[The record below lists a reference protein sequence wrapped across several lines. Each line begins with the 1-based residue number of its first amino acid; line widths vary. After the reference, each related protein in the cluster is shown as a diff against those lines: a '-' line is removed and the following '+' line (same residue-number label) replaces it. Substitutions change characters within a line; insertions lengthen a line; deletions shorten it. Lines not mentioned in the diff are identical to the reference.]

1 MERFPWEPLFP
12 FRHTY
17 RHSHGTRPVLHC
29 SSVSSALPSS
39 KSSVSASAEAKRAV
53 VELVNNVA
61 EVIRGKDE
69 VIRLCITALLAR
81 GHLLIEDIPG
91 VGKTTLARALAA
103 SVGGTFKRIQFTSDL
118 LPSDIVG
125 VSMFKADKQDFEFRP
140 GPIFANIILADEI
153 NRTTPR
159 TQSALLE
166 AMSEGQVSVDD
177 VTHDLN
183 DPFLVVATQNP
194 AEHFGTYPLPESQ
207 MDRFL
212 LRIRIGYPS
221 AEQEK
226 NILRERGAV
235 DPIAQLRAVIDH
247 DTLRALQDAVE
258 QVQISEPLLDYAMQI
273 IEHTRKSSRL
283 EVGVSTR
290 GAIAWYRA
298 AQARAMVD
306 GRDFCI
312 PDDFKSLAVPALAH
326 RVVLNSAHDSLSSS
340 REEAESAIADII
352 SRVAIPT

>member
-1 MERFPWEPLFP
+1 M
-12 FRHTY
+12 
-17 RHSHGTRPVLHC
+17 
-29 SSVSSALPSS
+29 SSASPAP
-39 KSSVSASAEAKRAV
+39 KTSATAEAREAL
-53 VELVNNVA
+53 ELLATNVA
-61 EVIRGKDE
+61 QVIRGKDQT
-69 VIRLCITALLAR
+69 IKLCITALLAR

-103 SVGGTFKRIQFTSDL
+103 SVGGSFRRIQFTSDL

-125 VSMFKADKQDFEFRP
+125 VSMFKSDKQDFEFRP
-140 GPIFANIILADEI
+140 GPIFSNIVLADEI

-166 AMSEGQVSVDD
+166 AMSEGKVSVDD
-177 VTHDLN
+177 VTHELP

-212 LRIRIGYPS
+212 LRIRIGYPT
-221 AEQEK
+221 AEQERA
-226 NILRERGAV
+226 ILRERGAT
-235 DPIAQLRAVIDH
+235 DPVSMLKAVIEH
-247 DTLRALQDAVE
+247 DALRSLQDAVE
-258 QVQISEPLLDYAMQI
+258 SVAISDSLLDYAMAFVEQ
-273 IEHTRKSSRL
+273 TRQSPRL

-306 GRDFCI
+306 GRDFCV
-312 PDDFKSLAVPALAH
+312 PDDFKELAVPALAH
-326 RVVLNSAHDSLSSS
+326 RVVLNSAHDSVAAT
-340 REEAESAIADII
+340 REEAEAAISDIA
-352 SRVAIPT
+352 SRIPIPT